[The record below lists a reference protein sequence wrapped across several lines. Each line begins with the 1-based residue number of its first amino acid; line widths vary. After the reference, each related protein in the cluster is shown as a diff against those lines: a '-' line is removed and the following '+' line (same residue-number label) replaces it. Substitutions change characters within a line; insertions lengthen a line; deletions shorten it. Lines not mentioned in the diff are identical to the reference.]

1 MEEQNKKT
9 VGMMYP
15 DSPGKQFWHIW
26 GPLIIKMGIGFI
38 ISSIAAA
45 IFGVYYLC
53 RHYGINAEVLAD
65 ARQMQIISERFMRDS
80 MELAQTISLKFYDYT
95 TLVDG
100 VASLITI
107 PVMWL
112 CFTGIVCEKEES
124 DLSPTKRLRFGN
136 MGQSLL
142 WESHFAWQ

>member
-1 MEEQNKKT
+1 MEEQNKQT
-9 VGMMYP
+9 AGMAYP

-38 ISSIAAA
+38 ISSIAAS

-80 MELAQTISLKFYDYT
+80 MELAQTISLKF
-95 TLVDG
+95 
-100 VASLITI
+100 
-107 PVMWL
+107 
-112 CFTGIVCEKEES
+112 
-124 DLSPTKRLRFGN
+124 
-136 MGQSLL
+136 
-142 WESHFAWQ
+142 